1 MKKILSISLAL
12 LMLVCLCMSMVS
24 CQQDT
29 AFSKYY
35 SYLEGLE
42 NQTDVEKADDITIV
56 TAKSVTDGDEN
67 KTISV
72 TASVPATDAMISV
85 TLFLTENAST
95 YHFMF
100 SVVAATTYTIYV
112 RGEGSIDALSYTGN
126 EMVVFDEFDDYTN
139 TYQTDY
145 YENQYRST
153 ASSMLKTLVL
163 TMKPM
168 MAEAGVNVED
178 FYFISVEFPTTENDA
193 STEEDLGGPLSA
205 ARWTYVGQMLVV
217 GLGMVFL
224 VLAILWIV
232 LIIFEKAM
240 GTKPQ
245 PEKKAEPKVEPVVT
259 TQPPVTPPVAQ
270 TDDAAIV
277 AAITAAIAATIQSDE
292 QLSEEFAGGFRVV
305 SFRKKNGRG
314 PWNH

>member
-24 CQQDT
+24 CEQDT
-29 AFSKYY
+29 AFGKYY

-42 NQTDVEKADDITIV
+42 GKTDLAQADALTAVMAQAITTGEDEKPAIMMMSYI
-56 TAKSVTDGDEN
+56 K
-67 KTISV
+67 
-72 TASVPATDAMISV
+72 ATDA
-85 TLFLTENAST
+85 TLSMTLVLKENTST
-95 YHFMF
+95 YEFIFEATSKTSDQKLM
-100 SVVAATTYTIYV
+100 VAS
-112 RGEGSIDALSYTGN
+112 GSIDALSYTGD
-126 EMVVFDEFDDYTN
+126 ELVEFDAYSDAYN
-139 TYQTDY
+139 SNY
-145 YENQYRST
+145 YETTQRGT
-153 ASSMLKTLVL
+153 ATSMLKTLVL

-178 FYFISVEFPTTENDA
+178 FYFISVEFPTTDDSA
-193 STEEDLGGPLSA
+193 SAEEDLGGPLSA
-205 ARWTYVGQMLVV
+205 ARWAYVGQMLVV

-224 VLAILWIV
+224 VLAILWLV

-245 PEKKAEPKVEPVVT
+245 PEKKPEPKAQPVVT
-259 TQPPVTPPVAQ
+259 TQPPVTPPGAQ
-270 TDDAAIV
+270 TDDAAVV
-277 AAITAAIAATIQSDE
+277 AAITAAIAAMIQSDE